1 MSLPTDPVVSGMLS
15 RCRFP
20 EAAHHDVAVSGG
32 ADSLALL
39 ALALATGS
47 SVTAHH
53 VDHGLRPAG
62 HEEAA
67 AVAGVCRRW
76 GAAFEAHSVG
86 LTDGPD
92 LEARC
97 RQARFEVL
105 PPDCLTGH
113 TADDQAETVLL
124 RLLRGTGPAG
134 LAAME
139 SRRHPLLELRRADTE
154 GHCAHLEVTPFVDP
168 TNGSPRFTRNR
179 IRNEVLPLLAE
190 VTGRDVVPLVNRT
203 AELLRSH
210 NAAIGELA
218 AGVDPSDVRAL
229 RSVPEP
235 VATEALRIWWTSE
248 TDGLPPPGRAATQ
261 RMLDVVG
268 GVHRGCEVTAG
279 WRLDR
284 SAGRLRL
291 TDASG
296 GDGGNRQ

>member
-1 MSLPTDPVVSGMLS
+1 MLS

-47 SVTAHH
+47 AVTAHH
-53 VDHGLRPAG
+53 VDHGLRPG
-62 HEEAA
+62 GNDEAA
-67 AVAGVCRRW
+67 AVRGVCRLW
-76 GAAFEAHSVG
+76 GAVFEAHSVG
-86 LTDGPD
+86 LADGPD

-97 RQARFEVL
+97 RQARLAVL
-105 PPDCLTGH
+105 PSGCLTGH

-124 RLLRGTGPAG
+124 RLLRGTGPSG

-139 SRRHPLLELRRADTE
+139 SHRHPLLELRRADTE
-154 GHCAHLEVTPFVDP
+154 RLCAHLEVTPLVDP
-168 TNGSPRFTRNR
+168 TNDSPRFTRNR
-179 IRNEVLPLLAE
+179 IRHEVLPLLAE
-190 VTGRDVVPLVNRT
+190 VMGRDVVPLVNRT

-218 AGVDPSDVRAL
+218 AGLDPRDVSAL
-229 RSVPEP
+229 RSVPAP
-235 VATEALRIWWTSE
+235 VATEALRTWWTSE
-248 TDGLPPPGRAATQ
+248 TDGLPPPGRAAVQ
-261 RMLDVVG
+261 RMLEVVEG
-268 GVHRGCEVTAG
+268 ARRGCEVTAG

-291 TDASG
+291 TDGAG
-296 GDGGNRQ
+296 GLDGCRK